1 VIIAAKNGDLEEIR
15 SEVSDLFYHVLVM
28 LEERGVG
35 IGEVARE
42 LLKRRK

>member
-1 VIIAAKNGDLEEIR
+1 VIIAAKNADPEEIKC
-15 SEVSDLFYHVLVM
+15 EVSDLFYHVLVM

-35 IGEVARE
+35 VSEVARE